1 MFPGSLLDDL
11 SPYARVATG
20 VAPFVAA
27 LIMRVA
33 FGANRFTRW
42 MITVATTW
50 FAINVL
56 LAPYSAHMRQDIM
69 DLLSMLR

>member
-1 MFPGSLLDDL
+1 MDDL
-11 SPYARVATG
+11 SPYARVATAA
-20 VAPFVAA
+20 APFAAA
-27 LIMRVA
+27 LIMRLA
-33 FGANRFTRW
+33 FGANRLTRW
-42 MITVATTW
+42 MITVSTTW